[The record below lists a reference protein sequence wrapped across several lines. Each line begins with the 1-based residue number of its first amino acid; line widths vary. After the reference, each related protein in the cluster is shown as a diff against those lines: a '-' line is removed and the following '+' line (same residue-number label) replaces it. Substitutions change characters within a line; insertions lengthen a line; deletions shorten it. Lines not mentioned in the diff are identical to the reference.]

1 MLLHRA
7 RSSPGTLCSPGGG
20 ISFREIICVLL
31 WGSTSPPVQAEAPSR
46 RDGSAG
52 LDKRTFIQEFSLR
65 LGLTL
70 NTIESE
76 LQNHAMAWVGRERKS
91 HPAPAACHGQG
102 HLPPHQAARSELPL
116 VMSPVLLDSCPCAV
130 RAWNCMAGSV
140 SNGSC
145 SQPDSLLRPRILMS
159 LSQRFPFP
167 SCFPGLSREQR
178 AAAQGCTQPSCFC
191 VPCGHPLEPSA
202 PFQHQ
207 VKLGRVR
214 Q

>member
-31 WGSTSPPVQAEAPSR
+31 WGSTSPPVHAEAPSR
-46 RDGSAG
+46 RDSSAG

-76 LQNHAMAWVGRERKS
+76 LQNRAMAWVGRERKS
-91 HPAPAACHGQG
+91 HPAPTACRGQG

-116 VMSPVLLDSCPCAV
+116 VMSPILLDSCPCAV

-159 LSQRFPFP
+159 LSQ
-167 SCFPGLSREQR
+167 SCFPGQSREQR
-178 AAAQGCTQPSCFC
+178 AAAQGCTQPSCCC

-202 PFQHQ
+202 SFQHQ

>member
-31 WGSTSPPVQAEAPSR
+31 WGSTSPPVQAEAPSP

-91 HPAPAACHGQG
+91 HPAPTACHGQG

-159 LSQRFPFP
+159 LSQ
-167 SCFPGLSREQR
+167 SCFPELFPRAEQR
-178 AAAQGCTQPSCFC
+178 AESGCSRLHPAQLLLCPLRTPLRALCSFPAPSKA
-191 VPCGHPLEPSA
+191 GQS
-202 PFQHQ
+202 
-207 VKLGRVR
+207 
-214 Q
+214 